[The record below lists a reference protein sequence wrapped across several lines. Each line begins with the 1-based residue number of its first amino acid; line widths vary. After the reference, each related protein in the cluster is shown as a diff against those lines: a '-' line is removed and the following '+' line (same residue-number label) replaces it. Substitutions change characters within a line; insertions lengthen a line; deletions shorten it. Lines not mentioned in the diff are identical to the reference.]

1 MELFV
6 RATSGASLEG
16 WLGGGGGVELRGVEF
31 AILGVGLSRLAVGVE
46 LVLVCVLP
54 EGAAVDVAGAEAV
67 GADIAFVVTSFT

>member
-6 RATSGASLEG
+6 RAT
-16 WLGGGGGVELRGVEF
+16 GGVELRGVEF